1 MTDLGLTAVTPSAP
15 PPCGLHFVWSF
26 RTTEPPKLSAFR
38 GGRPAVHIDGDVY
51 PTALAVGDRF
61 AWPRRREQGGD
72 GWVPNLK
79 AVV

>member
-1 MTDLGLTAVTPSAP
+1 MNGCTVFLGLEFQN
-15 PPCGLHFVWSF
+15 HW
-26 RTTEPPKLSAFR
+26 TTEPPTLSAFR